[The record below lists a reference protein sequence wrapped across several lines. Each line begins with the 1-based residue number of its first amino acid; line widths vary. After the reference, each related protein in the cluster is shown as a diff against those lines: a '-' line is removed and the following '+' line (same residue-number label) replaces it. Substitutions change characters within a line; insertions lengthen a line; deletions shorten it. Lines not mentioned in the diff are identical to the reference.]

1 MRQLARYALLLTL
14 LFSMLACNLQR
25 ILDPSLPT
33 STLAS
38 NPPPSATPTAA
49 PTAVATLNNEAR
61 VESGDKAFFYGD
73 WDAALREY
81 QRALSGS
88 DDDGLRAAA
97 LLGMGRTYIE
107 LDRLPEALET
117 LNTLLG
123 LYPDSDQSPAAY
135 FALAQVHKADGDFA
149 SAADAY
155 SKYLEARPGVLD
167 AYIQEQRGDALFA
180 AGDLENALAAYQ
192 AAIAAQQTGDTFGL
206 QIKVGSVY
214 SAQQNYEAA
223 ILVYQ
228 YVYNST
234 ANDYLKADMDL
245 LMGRA
250 YQTLGNDA
258 QAYVL
263 FQDAVANFPLAYS
276 SYAALVELVTAGET
290 VDEFQRGL
298 VDYYAATNS
307 FDDAHELYSVAIAAF
322 DRYLETAPADHSDAA
337 HYYRALALRA
347 TQDYPGAI
355 NEFDHM
361 LSQHAFD
368 MHWVD
373 AHSEKAI
380 TQWIYQDDY
389 DTAIETLLGFVAAY
403 PSQPAAPEFLFTA
416 GRVAING
423 GRLTRASEILL
434 RIANESPASEYAFDG
449 LFLAGICR
457 YRLEDYVGAQSL
469 FQRANESALGLE
481 QESQS
486 LFWVAKSL
494 QVQGNEDSARS
505 TWQQVAQLDPTGYY
519 SERAADLLAGRAPFE
534 AGAYS
539 LDYDVE
545 AERREA
551 EVWIISTF
559 ELPADTDLSSPA
571 PVQDDARFVRG
582 SELWHLGEY
591 ELARAEFE
599 SLRQDLTT
607 DPAGSYRLANYL
619 IDLGLYRT
627 GIFAAREVLSM
638 AGMNDADTFD
648 APVYFNRIRFGT
660 YYRDI
665 VDTEASGEG
674 IDPLFIYS
682 MMRQESLFESF
693 VTSSAGARGLLQI
706 IPEAGQEVATLSG
719 WPLDFTTDDLYRPV
733 VSIRL
738 GVDYLAIQLH
748 AFDNDLATALAAYN
762 GGPGNAS
769 YWSGLADGDPDL
781 FVEVIQFAE
790 TRNHIRSVYELFDIY
805 RDLYSTE

>member
-1 MRQLARYALLLTL
+1 MSQLARLALLLTL

-25 ILDPSLPT
+25 VLDPSLPT

-38 NPPPSATPTAA
+38 VLTATATPTPA
-49 PTAVATLNNEAR
+49 PVATLSNEAR

-81 QRALSGS
+81 EGALSGS
-88 DDDGLRAAA
+88 NDDGLRAAA

-123 LYPDSDQSPAAY
+123 LYPDSDQAPAAY
-135 FALAQVHKADGDFA
+135 FALAQVHEAEGD
-149 SAADAY
+149 AAGAAEAY

-180 AGDLENALAAYQ
+180 AGDYANARSAYEV
-192 AAIAAQQTGDTFGL
+192 AIAAPQMGDTFGL
-206 QIKVGSVY
+206 QVKVGNVY

-223 ILVYQ
+223 ILAYQ
-228 YVYNST
+228 NVYNAT
-234 ANDYLKADMDL
+234 ANDYIKAEMDL

-250 YQTLGNDA
+250 YQALGDNA
-258 QAYVL
+258 QTYIL
-263 FQDAVANFPLAYS
+263 FQHAVANFPLAYS
-276 SYAALVELVTAGET
+276 SYAALVELVTAGEP

-307 FDDAHELYSVAIAAF
+307 FDGGHELYSVAIAAF
-322 DRYLETAPADHSDAA
+322 DRYLESAPADHSDAA

-347 TQDYPGAI
+347 TQDYAGAI

-361 LSQHAFD
+361 IAEHAFD
-368 MHWVD
+368 VHWVD
-373 AHSEKAI
+373 AYSEKAI

-389 DTAIETLLGFVAAY
+389 DGAIETLLGFVSAY
-403 PSQPAAPEFLFTA
+403 PSQSAAAEFLLTA
-416 GRVAING
+416 GRAAING
-423 GRLTRASEILL
+423 GRLTRASEILP
-434 RIANESPASEYAFDG
+434 RIANEYPASEYAYDA

-457 YRLEDYVGAQSL
+457 YRLDDYLGAQSL
-469 FQRANESALGLE
+469 FQRANEAALGLE
-481 QESQS
+481 QQSQS

-494 QVQGNEDSARS
+494 QVQGNEDNARS
-505 TWQQVAQLDPTGYY
+505 TWQQVVTLDPTGYY
-519 SERAADLLAGRAPFE
+519 SERAADLLAGRASFE
-534 AGAYS
+534 AGTYS

-545 AERREA
+545 AERSEA
-551 EVWIISTF
+551 EAWIISKF
-559 ELPADTDLSSPA
+559 DLPADTDLSNAA
-571 PVQDDARFVRG
+571 PLQSDARFVRG

-591 ELARAEFE
+591 QLARAEFE
-599 SLRQDLTT
+599 NLRQDLTT
-607 DPAGSYRLANYL
+607 DPANSYRLANYL
-619 IDLGLYRT
+619 IGLGLYRT

-638 AGMNDADTFD
+638 AGMSDAATFT
-648 APVYFNRIRFGT
+648 APVYFNRVRFGA

-665 VDTEASGEG
+665 VDTEARGEA
-674 IDPLFIYS
+674 IDPLFIYG
-682 MMRQESLFESF
+682 MMRQESLFEGF

-706 IPEAGQEVATLSG
+706 LPGTGQEVATLSG
-719 WPLDFTTDDLYRPV
+719 WPPNFTADDLYRPA

-769 YWSGLADGDPDL
+769 YWNGLANGDPDL
-781 FVEVIQFAE
+781 FVEVIQFGE
-790 TRNHIRSVYELFDIY
+790 TRDHIRSVYELFDIY

>member
-1 MRQLARYALLLTL
+1 VKQFARPALVVTL
-14 LFSMLACNLQR
+14 LFSILACNLQR
-25 ILDPSLPT
+25 VLDPSLPT
-33 STLAS
+33 STLA
-38 NPPPSATPTAA
+38 NRPAASATPTAA
-49 PTAVATLNNEAR
+49 PTAVATLSNEAR
-61 VESGDKAFFYGD
+61 IESGDKAFFYGD
-73 WDAALREY
+73 WDAALRQY
-81 QRALSGS
+81 QRALSES
-88 DDDGLRAAA
+88 NDDGLRAAA
-97 LLGMGRTYIE
+97 LLGMGRSYIE
-107 LDRLPEALET
+107 LNRLPEALET

-123 LYPDSDQSPAAY
+123 LYPDSDQNPAAY
-135 FALAQVHKADGDFA
+135 FGLAQVHKANGT
-149 SAADAY
+149 SAGAAEAY

-180 AGDLENALAAYQ
+180 AGDFENARTAYE
-192 AAIAAQQTGDTFGL
+192 AAITSPQMGDTLGL
-206 QIKVGSVY
+206 QVKIGNAY
-214 SAQQNYEAA
+214 SAEQNYEAA
-223 ILVYQ
+223 ILAYQ
-228 YVYNST
+228 NVYNAT

-250 YQTLGNDA
+250 YQTLGDDA

-263 FQDAVANFPLAYS
+263 FQAAVTDFPLAYS
-276 SYAALVELVTAGET
+276 SYAALVELVTAGEQ

-307 FDDAHELYSVAIAAF
+307 SDDANELYSVAIAAF
-322 DRYLETAPADHSDAA
+322 DRYLEAAPADHSDAA

-347 TQDYPGAI
+347 THNYPGAI

-361 LSQHAFD
+361 IAKHAFD
-368 MHWVD
+368 THWVD
-373 AHSEKAI
+373 AYLEKAI

-389 DTAIETLLGFVAAY
+389 DAAIETLLGFVSAY
-403 PSQPAAPEFLFTA
+403 PGQAAAPEFLFTA
-416 GRVAING
+416 GRVAVNG
-423 GRLTRASEILL
+423 ARLTHATEILP
-434 RIANESPASEYAFDG
+434 RIANEYPASEYAFDG

-457 YRLEDYVGAQSL
+457 YRLEDYAGAQSL

-494 QVQGNEDSARS
+494 QVQGNEDNARI
-505 TWQQVAQLDPTGYY
+505 TWQQVAVLDPTGYY

-534 AGAYS
+534 TGAYS
-539 LDYDVE
+539 LDYDAHAERSE
-545 AERREA
+545 AEA
-551 EVWIISTF
+551 WIISTF
-559 ELPADTDLSSPA
+559 ALPADTDLSNPA
-571 PVQDDARFVRG
+571 SLQSDARFVRG

-599 SLRQDLTT
+599 SLRQNLTT
-607 DPAGSYRLANYL
+607 DPANSYRLANYL
-619 IDLGLYRT
+619 IGLGLYRT

-638 AGMNDADTFD
+638 AGMNDADTFN
-648 APVYFNRIRFGT
+648 APVYFNRIRFGA

-665 VDTEASGEG
+665 VDTEARGEG
-674 IDPLFIYS
+674 IEPLFIYS
-682 MMRQESLFESF
+682 MMRQESLFEGF

-706 IPEAGQEVATLSG
+706 IPETGKEVATLSG
-719 WPLDFTTDDLYRPV
+719 WPQDFIADDLYRPV

-748 AFDNDLATALAAYN
+748 AFDNDLASALAAYN

-769 YWSGLADGDPDL
+769 YWSSLADGDFDL

-790 TRNHIRSVYELFDIY
+790 TREHIRSVYELFDIY
-805 RDLYSTE
+805 RDLYSIE

>member
-1 MRQLARYALLLTL
+1 MKRFARPALLLVL
-14 LFSMLACNLQR
+14 LSSMLACNLQR
-25 ILDPSLPT
+25 VLDPSLPT

-38 NPPPSATPTAA
+38 APNATTTPTPLPI
-49 PTAVATLNNEAR
+49 PTLSNEAR

-81 QRALSGS
+81 ERALSGS
-88 DDDGLRAAA
+88 SDDGLRAAA

-123 LYPDSDQSPAAY
+123 VYPDSDQAPAAY
-135 FALAQVHKADGDFA
+135 YALAQIHAADGDPA
-149 SAADAY
+149 GAAGAY
-155 SKYLEARPGVLD
+155 AKYLETRPGGLD
-167 AYIQEQRGDALFA
+167 AYMQEQRGDALFA
-180 AGDLENALAAYQ
+180 AGDLENALAAYT
-192 AAIAAQQTGDTFGL
+192 AAIAAPQMGDTFVL
-206 QIKVGSVY
+206 QVKVGNIY

-223 ILVYQ
+223 ILAFQ
-228 YVYNST
+228 NVYNAT
-234 ANDYLKADMDL
+234 ANDYLKAEMDL
-245 LMGRA
+245 SMGRA
-250 YQTLGNDA
+250 YQALGDDA

-276 SYAALVELVTAGET
+276 AYAALVELVTAGET

-307 FDDAHELYSVAIAAF
+307 FDGGYELYSVAIAAF
-322 DRYLETAPADHSDAA
+322 DRYLESAPADHSDAA
-337 HYYRALALRA
+337 HYYRAQSLRA
-347 TQDYPGAI
+347 TQDYTGAI
-355 NEFDHM
+355 QEFDHIITE
-361 LSQHAFD
+361 HAFD
-368 MHWVD
+368 THWVD
-373 AHSEKAI
+373 AYSEKAI

-389 DTAIETLLGFVAAY
+389 DAAIETLMGFVSAY
-403 PSQPAAPEFLFTA
+403 PSQPAAAEFLLTA
-416 GRVAING
+416 GRAAING
-423 GRLTRASEILL
+423 GRLTRASEILP
-434 RIANESPASEYAFDG
+434 RIANEYPASEYAYDA

-457 YRLEDYVGAQSL
+457 YRLEDYLGAQSL

-481 QESQS
+481 QQSQS

-494 QVQGNEDSARS
+494 QVQGNESSAS
-505 TWQQVAQLDPTGYY
+505 SIWQQVAALDPTGYY
-519 SERAADLLAGRAPFE
+519 SERAADLLVGRASFE
-534 AGAYS
+534 AGVYS

-545 AERREA
+545 TERTEA
-551 EVWIISTF
+551 EAWIISTF
-559 ELPADTDLSSPA
+559 DLPADTNLTNPA
-571 PVQDDARFVRG
+571 PLQSDARFVRG

-607 DPAGSYRLANYL
+607 DPANSYRLANYL

-638 AGMNDADTFD
+638 AGMSDAATFT
-648 APVYFNRIRFGT
+648 APAYFNRIRFGA

-665 VDTEASGEG
+665 VDAEARGES
-674 IDPLFIYS
+674 IEPLFIYS
-682 MMRQESLFESF
+682 MMRQESLFEGF

-706 IPEAGQEVATLSG
+706 LPDTGQEVATLSG
-719 WPLDFTTDDLYRPV
+719 WPPDFTADDLYRPV

-769 YWSGLADGDPDL
+769 YWNGLANGDPDL
-781 FVEVIQFAE
+781 FVEVISFAE
-790 TRNHIRSVYELFDIY
+790 TRDHIRSVYELFNIY
-805 RDLYSTE
+805 RDLYSAE